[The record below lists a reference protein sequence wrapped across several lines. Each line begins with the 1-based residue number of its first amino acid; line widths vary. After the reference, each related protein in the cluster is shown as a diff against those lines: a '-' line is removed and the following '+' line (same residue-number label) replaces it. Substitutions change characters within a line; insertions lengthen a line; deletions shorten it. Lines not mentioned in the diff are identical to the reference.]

1 MVSRKDE
8 LVGEPACVMVVDDD
22 REVRD
27 MLRLALEQVG
37 YLVEDAGDGAEA
49 LERLRGGLRPSLI
62 LLDLM
67 MPIMTGWE
75 FREAMKGDPE
85 LGDMQ
90 VVVLSAVECLEEA
103 ALALGGLEYISK
115 PISIMHLLQLVGRYC
130 GEAGGTDLPN

>member
-1 MVSRKDE
+1 MVSRKGE
-8 LVGEPACVMVVDDD
+8 LAREPACVMVVDDD

-49 LERLRGGLRPSLI
+49 LERLQEGLRPSLI

-75 FREAMKGDPE
+75 LWEAMNRDPE
-85 LGDMQ
+85 LGDMP
-90 VVVLSAVECLEEA
+90 VVVLSAVERLEEA
-103 ALALGGLEYISK
+103 TRALGGLEYVSK
-115 PISIMHLLQLVGRYC
+115 PISIRNLLLLVGRYC
-130 GEAGGTDLPN
+130 GKAGGIDLPN